1 MSNGL
6 IVLLILVAVAVG
18 WTVTVFNRL
27 VRTRNR
33 MNNAYAQIDVQ
44 LKRRHDLVPN
54 LVNTARGYLKH
65 ERQTLEGVTLARQRA
80 SDARQAVAGSFG
92 KGDVGGG
99 ASGGVGGGASGG
111 ARGGASGGGAG
122 KIELLEALDRAEA
135 GLNIALGKFSMVVEA
150 YPELK
155 ADQTIMQLSEELTS
169 TENRIGFSRQAFN
182 DSVNLY
188 NDTIGQF
195 PDSLVATACGFTA
208 AGQLRSTTKASE
220 RAPVMVNL
228 S

>member
-1 MSNGL
+1 MVSNGL

-92 KGDVGGG
+92 KGDSGAGASSGGG
-99 ASGGVGGGASGG
+99 ASGGS
-111 ARGGASGGGAG
+111 AG
-122 KIELLEALDRAEA
+122 KVELLEALDRAEA
-135 GLNIALGKFSMVVEA
+135 GLNTALGKFSMVVEA

>member
-92 KGDVGGG
+92 KGDSGAGASSGGG
-99 ASGGVGGGASGG
+99 ASGGS
-111 ARGGASGGGAG
+111 AG
-122 KIELLEALDRAEA
+122 KVELLEALDRAEA
-135 GLNIALGKFSMVVEA
+135 GLYTALGQFSMVVEA

>member
-1 MSNGL
+1 MVSNGL
-6 IVLLILVAVAVG
+6 I
-18 WTVTVFNRL
+18 
-27 VRTRNR
+27 
-33 MNNAYAQIDVQ
+33 VQ

-92 KGDVGGG
+92 KGDSGAGASSGDG
-99 ASGGVGGGASGG
+99 ASGGS
-111 ARGGASGGGAG
+111 AG
-122 KIELLEALDRAEA
+122 KVELLEALDRAEA
-135 GLNIALGKFSMVVEA
+135 GLNTALGKFSMVVEA

>member
-6 IVLLILVAVAVG
+6 IVLVVLIALAVG
-18 WTVTVFNRL
+18 WTVSVFNRL
-27 VRTRNR
+27 VRSRNR
-33 MNNAYAQIDVQ
+33 MNNAFAQIDVQ
-44 LKRRHDLVPN
+44 LKRRHDLIPN
-54 LVNTARGYLKH
+54 LVNTARGYLQH

-80 SDARQAVAGSFG
+80 SDARQAVAVSFG
-92 KGDVGGG
+92 NGGG
-99 ASGGVGGGASGG
+99 KSDRTSGGP
-111 ARGGASGGGAG
+111 AG
-122 KIELLEALDRAEA
+122 KAELLEVLDRAESS
-135 GLNIALGKFSMVVEA
+135 LNTALGKFAMVVEA

-155 ADQTIMQLSEELTS
+155 ADQTIMQLGEELTS

-182 DSVNLY
+182 DAVNFH

-195 PDSLVATACGFTA
+195 PDSLVANACGFTV
-208 AGQLRSTTKASE
+208 AGQLRSTTRASE

>member
-33 MNNAYAQIDVQ
+33 MNNAYSQIDVQ

-92 KGDVGGG
+92 KGDSGAG
-99 ASGGVGGGASGG
+99 ASSG
-111 ARGGASGGGAG
+111 GGASGGGAG
-122 KIELLEALDRAEA
+122 KVELLEALDRAEA
-135 GLNIALGKFSMVVEA
+135 GLNTALGKFSMVVEA

>member
-33 MNNAYAQIDVQ
+33 MTNAYAQIDVQ

-92 KGDVGGG
+92 KGDSG
-99 ASGGVGGGASGG
+99 AGANSG
-111 ARGGASGGGAG
+111 GGASGGGAG
-122 KIELLEALDRAEA
+122 
-135 GLNIALGKFSMVVEA
+135 
-150 YPELK
+150 
-155 ADQTIMQLSEELTS
+155 
-169 TENRIGFSRQAFN
+169 
-182 DSVNLY
+182 
-188 NDTIGQF
+188 
-195 PDSLVATACGFTA
+195 
-208 AGQLRSTTKASE
+208 
-220 RAPVMVNL
+220 
-228 S
+228 

>member
-92 KGDVGGG
+92 KGDSGAGASSGGG
-99 ASGGVGGGASGG
+99 ASGGS
-111 ARGGASGGGAG
+111 AG
-122 KIELLEALDRAEA
+122 KVELLEALDRAEA
-135 GLNIALGKFSMVVEA
+135 GLNTALGKFSMVVEA

-195 PDSLVATACGFTA
+195 PDSLVATACGFTS

>member
-33 MNNAYAQIDVQ
+33 MNNAYSQIDVQ

-92 KGDVGGG
+92 KGDSG
-99 ASGGVGGGASGG
+99 AGANSG
-111 ARGGASGGGAG
+111 GGASGGGAG
-122 KIELLEALDRAEA
+122 KVELLEALDRAEA
-135 GLNIALGKFSMVVEA
+135 GLNTALGKFSMVVEA

>member
-92 KGDVGGG
+92 KGDSGAG
-99 ASGGVGGGASGG
+99 ASSGD
-111 ARGGASGGGAG
+111 GASGGGAG
-122 KIELLEALDRAEA
+122 KVELLEALDRAEA
-135 GLNIALGKFSMVVEA
+135 GLNTALGKFSMVVEA

-169 TENRIGFSRQAFN
+169 TENRIAFARQAYN
-182 DSVNLY
+182 DSVMGY
-188 NDTIGQF
+188 NNKREVF
-195 PDSLVATACGFTA
+195 PSNIIAGMFGFIA
-208 AGQLRSTTKASE
+208 AALLEITDPAQRE
-220 RAPVMVNL
+220 APKV
-228 S
+228 SF

>member
-44 LKRRHDLVPN
+44 LKRRHVLVPN
-54 LVNTARGYLKH
+54 LVNTASGYLKH

-92 KGDVGGG
+92 KGDSG
-99 ASGGVGGGASGG
+99 AGANSG
-111 ARGGASGGGAG
+111 GGASGGGAG
-122 KIELLEALDRAEA
+122 KVELLEALDRAEA
-135 GLNIALGKFSMVVEA
+135 GLNTALGKFSMVVEA

>member
-92 KGDVGGG
+92 KGDSGAG
-99 ASGGVGGGASGG
+99 ASSG
-111 ARGGASGGGAG
+111 GGASGGGAG
-122 KIELLEALDRAEA
+122 KVELLEALDRAEA
-135 GLNIALGKFSMVVEA
+135 GLNTALGKFSMVVEA

>member
-92 KGDVGGG
+92 KGDSG
-99 ASGGVGGGASGG
+99 AGANSG
-111 ARGGASGGGAG
+111 GGASGGGAG
-122 KIELLEALDRAEA
+122 KVELLEALDRAEA
-135 GLNIALGKFSMVVEA
+135 GLNTALGKFCMVVEA